1 MDQWSERYSHS
12 LMNTFGSPQRVLA
25 RGQGVHVWDIDGKQY
40 TDLLA
45 GIAVNVLGHAH
56 PELVRTVHEQFST
69 LGHISNFFASEP
81 QIRLAERLLT
91 MFDRPG
97 RVFFANSGSEANETA
112 LKLTRRTGRSTI
124 VAAAGSFHGRTMGA
138 LALTSKAAYREPF
151 EPLPGNVTWV
161 PYDDI
166 EALRDAVT
174 DDTAAVLLE
183 TIQGEAGVH
192 VASPEYLAAAR
203 DIATEHGA
211 LLWFD
216 EIQSGMGRT
225 GVWFDHQHHG
235 VVPDIM
241 TLAKGLAGGF
251 PIGACIAA
259 EPYAELFQPGNH
271 GTTFGGNPMAA
282 ACALTV
288 IDTIESE
295 DLMTRVVHS
304 GETLAAHI
312 STHDLV
318 TGVTGRGLLRGVV
331 LAEPVSAH
339 VVRRALDAGLI
350 VNAPT
355 PDRIRLAPPLIL
367 TEQQARAAAATLTTV
382 FDDVVQHDM
391 EAQ

>member
-1 MDQWSERYSHS
+1 MEQWSERYSHA
-12 LMNTFGSPQRVLA
+12 LMNTFGSPQRVLT
-25 RGQGVHVWDIDGKQY
+25 RGQGVHVWDVDGKKY

-45 GIAVNVLGHAH
+45 GIAVNALGHAH
-56 PELVRTVHEQFST
+56 PALVQTVQEQFST
-69 LGHISNFFASEP
+69 LGHISNLFASEP
-81 QIRLAERLLT
+81 QIRLAERLIEL
-91 MFDRPG
+91 FGRPG

-112 LKLTRRTGRSTI
+112 FKLTRRTGRNSI
-124 VAAAGSFHGRTMGA
+124 VAAEGSFHGRTMGA

-161 PYDDI
+161 PYGDI
-166 EALRDAVT
+166 EALRSAVT
-174 DDTAAVLLE
+174 HDTAAVLLE

-192 VASPEYLAAAR
+192 VAGPEYLTAAR
-203 DIATEHGA
+203 EIATEHEA
-211 LLWFD
+211 ALWFD

-225 GVWFDHQHHG
+225 GAWFDHQHHG

-259 EPYAELFQPGNH
+259 EPYAELFQPGSH

-282 ACALTV
+282 ACALAV
-288 IDTIESE
+288 IQAIESE
-295 DLMTRVVHS
+295 DLLARVAQS
-304 GETLAAHI
+304 GEVLAAQI

-318 TGVTGRGLLRGVV
+318 TDVTGRGLLRGVV
-331 LAEPVSAH
+331 LAEPVSTH
-339 VVRRALDAGLI
+339 VVRRGLEAGLI

-355 PDRIRLAPPLIL
+355 PHRIRLAPPLIL
-367 TEQQARAAAATLTTV
+367 TTQQAREAADVLAAVL
-382 FDDVVQHDM
+382 DDVVRHDL